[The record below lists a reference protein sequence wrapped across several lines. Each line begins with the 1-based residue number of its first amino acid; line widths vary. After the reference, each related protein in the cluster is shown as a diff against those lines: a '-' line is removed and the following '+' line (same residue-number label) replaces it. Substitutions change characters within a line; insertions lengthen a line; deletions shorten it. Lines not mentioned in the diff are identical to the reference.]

1 MKMIGCNAD
10 AKRRVL
16 KSMCRK
22 SCAENHRH
30 KSLFKIS
37 AYTAL
42 RRSGSPGFVRRVAP
56 DWWSDHAL
64 LMHAARGRGRAA
76 AAQPEGLRL
85 WAHGAASSLSH
96 GSTSILSLLLAPH
109 AQRHS
114 AVYAEIV
121 NRL

>member
-1 MKMIGCNAD
+1 M
-10 AKRRVL
+10 RR
-16 KSMCRK
+16 
-22 SCAENHRH
+22 

-37 AYTAL
+37 TYTAL
-42 RRSGSPGFVRRVAP
+42 RRSGWPGFVRRAAP
-56 DWWSDHAL
+56 DWWSGQ
-64 LMHAARGRGRAA
+64 AARGRWPAA

-85 WAHGAASSLSH
+85 WAHGAASSLGR

-114 AVYAEIV
+114 AVHVEIL